1 MYSQHHHTLEKCAN
15 DSLSHEW
22 SWRCTYWAWYCFIP
36 VPPHSQANILCSV
49 QWQRERPVPSLTCIL
64 NYLCGIK
71 SFVDP
76 HTEAR
81 SQGQLFWM
89 CKTDLGCTTLLMLW
103 GKCPGNTLDGQWT
116 LPQNAKLHS
125 RAYKLCNMVF
135 FQKETSHISW
145 GIAVEYILYK

>member
-1 MYSQHHHTLEKCAN
+1 MYHIDCWELSAAWSLQEWSWFATVFLNDFTARKSGFWILDSVHRMMYSQRHHTLEKCAN

-22 SWRCTYWAWYCFIP
+22 SWRCTYWARYCFIP

-49 QWQRERPVPSLTCIL
+49 QWQRERPIPPLTCIL

-76 HTEAR
+76 HTEAG

-89 CKTDLGCTTLLMLW
+89 CKTDLGCTTLP
-103 GKCPGNTLDGQWT
+103 C
-116 LPQNAKLHS
+116 
-125 RAYKLCNMVF
+125 
-135 FQKETSHISW
+135 
-145 GIAVEYILYK
+145 